1 MKDEGGRMTRGLRVF
16 LHPTS
21 LILHPLPI
29 LAALL
34 AGAATSAVA
43 QTYPSR
49 PVRLIV
55 PQTPGSSTDII
66 ARLVAQR
73 LGERLG
79 QTFVV
84 DNRAGAGSLIGIE
97 LVARAVPDGYTLL
110 VVASSITIHPVLH
123 EKLSFDTIRDFAPI
137 TQVATYPSILVLNPN
152 VPARSVTELIQ
163 LARAKPGQLNVG
175 SSGVGTGTHLSAE
188 LFRSMTGVKW
198 TYIQFRGG
206 APAITA
212 LLGGEVQLS
221 FATMPLVLPHARSG
235 RLRAL
240 GVTSSRRSPAAPDLP
255 TIAESG
261 VPGYDHGA
269 WNAMLAPAGTPRAI
283 VQKLNQEVRAVLALA
298 DVRERLLAEG
308 AEPLSSTPEEFG
320 SIMRAEMV
328 KWAKVIKQTGM
339 KAE

>member
-1 MKDEGGRMTRGLRVF
+1 LEALFHPSTRFHRSSLVLLCGLM
-16 LHPTS
+16 LG
-21 LILHPLPI
+21 
-29 LAALL
+29 LAAP
-34 AGAATSAVA
+34 VQA
-43 QTYPSR
+43 QQYPAR

-66 ARLVAQR
+66 ARVVAQR
-73 LGERLG
+73 LGERMG

-97 LVARAVPDGYTLL
+97 MVARAVPDGYTLL

-123 EKLSFDTIRDFAPI
+123 AKLSFDPIRDFAPI
-137 TQVATYPSILVLNPN
+137 TQLASYPSILVLNPG
-152 VPARSVTELIQ
+152 VPAKSVSELVQ
-163 LARAKPGQLNVG
+163 LAKAKPGQLNVG

-188 LFRSMTGVKW
+188 LFRSMTGVQW

-206 APAITA
+206 APALTA
-212 LLGGEVQLS
+212 LLAGEVQLS

-240 GVTSSRRSPAAPDLP
+240 AVTSRRRSQAAPELP

-269 WNAMLAPAGTPRAI
+269 WNALFAPARTPRGI
-283 VQKLNQEVRAVLALA
+283 VQKLNQEVREVLAIA
-298 DVRERLLAEG
+298 DVRDRLVAEG
-308 AEPLSSTPEEFG
+308 AEPLSSSPEEFAAV
-320 SIMRAEMV
+320 MKAEMV
-328 KWAKVIKQTGM
+328 KWAKVIRQTGM

>member
-1 MKDEGGRMTRGLRVF
+1 MRRG
-16 LHPTS
+16 PK
-21 LILHPLPI
+21 
-29 LAALL
+29 
-34 AGAATSAVA
+34 TSATRFATGISLLLCAVPAPA
-43 QTYPSR
+43 QQYPAR
-49 PVRLIV
+49 PVRLVV

-84 DNRAGAGSLIGIE
+84 DNRAGAGSLIGID

-123 EKLSFDTIRDFAPI
+123 EKVSFEPLRDFAPI
-137 TQVATYPSILVLNPN
+137 TQVASYPSILVLNPG
-152 VPARSVTELIQ
+152 VPARSVSELVQ
-163 LARAKPGQLNVG
+163 LARSRPGQLNVG

-212 LLGGEVQLS
+212 LLGGEVQVS
-221 FATMPLVLPHARSG
+221 FATMPLVLPHVRSG
-235 RLRAL
+235 RLRGL
-240 GVTSSRRSPAAPDLP
+240 GVTSTRRSPAAPDLP

-269 WNAMLAPAGTPRAI
+269 WNAMFAPAGTPRAI

-308 AEPLSSTPEEFG
+308 AEPLSSTPEAFAA
-320 SIMRAEMV
+320 IMQAEMV
-328 KWAKVIKQTGM
+328 KWARLIKQTGM
-339 KAE
+339 RPE

>member
-1 MKDEGGRMTRGLRVF
+1 MLFSAMAAAQSAEPAPAPDPGR
-16 LHPTS
+16 
-21 LILHPLPI
+21 
-29 LAALL
+29 A
-34 AGAATSAVA
+34 
-43 QTYPSR
+43 YPAR
-49 PVRLIV
+49 PVRLVV

-73 LGERLG
+73 LGDRLR
-79 QTFVV
+79 QSFIV

-97 LVARAVPDGYTLL
+97 MVARAAPDGYTLL

-123 EKLSFDTIRDFAPI
+123 DKLSFDPVRDFAPI
-137 TQVATYPSILVLNPN
+137 TQLASYPSILVLNPG
-152 VPARSVTELIQ
+152 VPAKSVTELIT

-175 SSGVGTGTHLSAE
+175 SSGIGTGTHLSAE
-188 LFRSMTGVKW
+188 LFRSMTGVQW

-206 APAITA
+206 APALAA

-235 RLRAL
+235 KLRAL
-240 GVTSSRRSPAAPDLP
+240 AVTSARRSQAAPDLP

-269 WNAMLAPAGTPRAI
+269 WNAMFAPARTPRGI
-283 VQKLNQEVRAVLALA
+283 VQKLNQEVRGVLAIA
-298 DVRERLLAEG
+298 EVRDRLVAEG
-308 AEPLSSTPEEFG
+308 AEPLSSTPEEFAAV
-320 SIMRAEMV
+320 IKAEMV
-328 KWAKVIKQTGM
+328 KWARIVRQTGI

>member
-16 LHPTS
+16 LHPSS

>member
-1 MKDEGGRMTRGLRVF
+1 MCR
-16 LHPTS
+16 
-21 LILHPLPI
+21 LHPLRNAICGTGAMFCLVAGVAP
-29 LAALL
+29 AADP
-34 AGAATSAVA
+34 A
-43 QTYPSR
+43 YPAR

-110 VVASSITIHPVLH
+110 VVASSIAIHPVLH
-123 EKLSFDTIRDFAPI
+123 DKLSFDPVRDFSPV
-137 TQVATYPSILVLNPN
+137 TQLASYPSILVLNPG
-152 VPARSVTELIQ
+152 VPAKSVTELIQ
-163 LARAKPGQLNVG
+163 LARSKPGQLNVG

-188 LFRSMTGVKW
+188 LFRSMTGVQW

-206 APAITA
+206 APALTA

-235 RLRAL
+235 KLRAL
-240 GVTSSRRSPAAPDLP
+240 AVTSSRRSQAAPELP

-269 WNAMLAPAGTPRAI
+269 WNAMFAPARTPHGI
-283 VQKLNQEVRAVLALA
+283 VQKLNREVRDVLASADIKDRLA
-298 DVRERLLAEG
+298 AEG
-308 AEPLSSTPEEFG
+308 AEPLSSKPEEFAAV
-320 SIMRAEMV
+320 MKADMA
-328 KWAKVIKQTGM
+328 KWARIVRQTGI
-339 KAE
+339 KVE